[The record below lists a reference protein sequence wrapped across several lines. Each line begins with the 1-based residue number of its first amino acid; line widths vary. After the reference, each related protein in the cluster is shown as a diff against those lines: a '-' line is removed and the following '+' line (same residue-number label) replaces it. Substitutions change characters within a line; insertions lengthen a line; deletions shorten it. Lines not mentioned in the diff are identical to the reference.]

1 MFERYTEKCRRV
13 IFFSRY
19 EASQFG
25 SPYIESEHILLGL
38 LREDHSIVHRFQLS
52 PEGIRNQIDSAT
64 VIREKVSTSVDL
76 PLSNECK
83 RVLAYAAEE
92 ADVLKHKHIG
102 TEHLLL
108 GLLRED
114 QSFAAELLRESGL
127 RLESVREEIARN
139 APDTPSSSVGVGGGV
154 GFGHPAPMIEFVEDG
169 KPLTISA
176 LILVLPRAGEEVV
189 LHFGDGPRTY
199 RVENVRF
206 VLVNDPHFRSREG
219 QRLEKIQVLVKQ
231 ISPQR

>member
-13 IFFSRY
+13 IFFARY

-25 SPYIESEHILLGL
+25 SPYIETEHILLGL
-38 LREDHSIVHRFQLS
+38 LREDHAIVHRFKLS
-52 PEGIRNQIDSAT
+52 PESIRNQIDSAT

-83 RVLAYAAEE
+83 RVLTFAAEE
-92 ADVLKHKHIG
+92 AENLGHKHIG

-114 QSFAAELLRESGL
+114 QSFAAELLREAGL
-127 RLESVREEIARN
+127 RLDLVREEIDKR
-139 APDTPSSSVGVGGGV
+139 PPSTTSSMPGGGGGV

-189 LHFGDGPRTY
+189 LNLGGNPRTY

-206 VLVNDPHFRSREG
+206 VLVNDPHFQAREG

-231 ISPQR
+231 VLS